1 MRKNLPVTNV
11 EYPIGDDVLIVSK
24 TDTKGKLVF
33 FNEEFVKASGFTEAE
48 LIDQPH
54 NIIRHPDMPPEAFE
68 DLWKTLKAGKPWA
81 GAVKNRRKNGDFY
94 WVLASATP
102 IWENGQITGYMSIR
116 SKLPADQRREAE
128 QVYAQFRASK
138 AQGWRVDAGVIRRR
152 SLFDHFAV
160 FTRTLKARLTT
171 LIAVQALFIIVMGAI
186 GVLSTQNSNTHMK
199 SIYDDRAVPLEQLF
213 GINDRMKENTILLQ
227 NAVVDGRA
235 GKPVDDVAGKVTG
248 NIEAIS
254 KIWAEYLATSLTPE
268 EKGVA
273 DSFGPK
279 RKSYV
284 ESAIKPGLALLA
296 DRKYDELGTLLAG
309 KARELFGFAK
319 LDLDKLVAIQIKEA
333 KFEFDSAQREY
344 VTALWISFAIVCF
357 SLLLGG
363 WLGLRATRAI
373 TGPVGQLNAA
383 MSGIAQGKNNNRI
396 IVERDDEL
404 GIALRNIQAMQS
416 KLGFDIEERK
426 TRGRLAEEE
435 KTRALREMADT
446 VERETVGA
454 VGAVGEQMKRMAN
467 NASLMND
474 SATTVGTNSGSVAAA
489 AEQAL
494 ANAQTLTEA
503 ASQLN
508 ISIAEISGQI
518 SSSRTLTIE
527 AVSTSDQAQA
537 TIGKL
542 SEAAGKVG
550 AVTSLIS
557 EIASQTNLLA
567 LNATIEAARAG
578 DAGRGFAVVASEVKS
593 LAEQTAKATSEIAQ
607 QISEIQEA
615 TRQSVTSIA
624 AIGDV
629 IRNVDTF
636 SEQITAAMERQ
647 STVTQEISR
656 TVMESAQAAREVAS
670 QIVNVSTEAAET
682 GRRAAEI
689 REGSADIAGKVND
702 LRAILVRVVRTS
714 TTDVDRRAAA
724 RSELDRQGTVEIN
737 GKSHRIMVRNLSES
751 GVVLLDAIDGVMVGS
766 AVVVSVDGLNASL
779 RGSVVRNDA
788 GGMLVKCELTED
800 ARKLVMA
807 LVAGR
812 RAAA

>member
-1 MRKNLPVTNV
+1 
-11 EYPIGDDVLIVSK
+11 
-24 TDTKGKLVF
+24 
-33 FNEEFVKASGFTEAE
+33 
-48 LIDQPH
+48 
-54 NIIRHPDMPPEAFE
+54 
-68 DLWKTLKAGKPWA
+68 
-81 GAVKNRRKNGDFY
+81 
-94 WVLASATP
+94 
-102 IWENGQITGYMSIR
+102 
-116 SKLPADQRREAE
+116 
-128 QVYAQFRASK
+128 
-138 AQGWRVDAGVIRRR
+138 
-152 SLFDHFAV
+152 
-160 FTRTLKARLTT
+160 
-171 LIAVQALFIIVMGAI
+171 
-186 GVLSTQNSNTHMK
+186 
-199 SIYDDRAVPLEQLF
+199 
-213 GINDRMKENTILLQ
+213 
-227 NAVVDGRA
+227 
-235 GKPVDDVAGKVTG
+235 
-248 NIEAIS
+248 
-254 KIWAEYLATSLTPE
+254 
-268 EKGVA
+268 
-273 DSFGPK
+273 
-279 RKSYV
+279 
-284 ESAIKPGLALLA
+284 
-296 DRKYDELGTLLAG
+296 
-309 KARELFGFAK
+309 
-319 LDLDKLVAIQIKEA
+319 
-333 KFEFDSAQREY
+333 
-344 VTALWISFAIVCF
+344 
-357 SLLLGG
+357 
-363 WLGLRATRAI
+363 
-373 TGPVGQLNAA
+373 
-383 MSGIAQGKNNNRI
+383 
-396 IVERDDEL
+396 
-404 GIALRNIQAMQS
+404 
-416 KLGFDIEERK
+416 
-426 TRGRLAEEE
+426 
-435 KTRALREMADT
+435 
-446 VERETVGA
+446 
-454 VGAVGEQMKRMAN
+454 
-467 NASLMND
+467 MND

-702 LRAILVRVVRTS
+702 LRAILV
-714 TTDVDRRAAA
+714 
-724 RSELDRQGTVEIN
+724 EIN

-788 GGMLVKCELTED
+788 GGMLVTCELTED